1 MKHYR
6 NKEDAVLTET
16 DAKHGFW
23 KMMDEK
29 TGCGSKVWSA
39 IGYNADTEYHFGA
52 VHDDME
58 VFLVLEGSGWAMI
71 GEAVLPIKMF
81 PCYVAPAGVRHG
93 TRSDSEEHP
102 LRLYWFHAPQL
113 DE

>member
-39 IGYNADTEYHFGA
+39 IGYNADTESHFGA

-71 GEAVLPIKMF
+71 GEEEFPIKKDT
-81 PCYVAPAGVRHG
+81 CYVAPAGVRHG

>member
-71 GEAVLPIKMF
+71 GEEEFPIKKDT
-81 PCYVAPAGVRHG
+81 CYVAPAGVRHG
-93 TRSDSEEHP
+93 PRSDSEEHP

>member
-6 NKEDAVLTET
+6 AQKEAPLTET
-16 DAKHGFW
+16 DATHGFW
-23 KMMDEK
+23 TMMDQS

-52 VHDDME
+52 VHEDME
-58 VFLVLEGSGWAMI
+58 VFLVLEGSGWATI
-71 GEAVLPIKMF
+71 GQEEFRIEKDMCF
-81 PCYVAPAGVRHG
+81 VAPAGVRHG
-93 TRSDSEEHP
+93 TRAESADRP

-113 DE
+113 D

>member
-16 DAKHGFW
+16 DAKPGFW

-71 GEAVLPIKMF
+71 GEEEFPIKKDT
-81 PCYVAPAGVRHG
+81 CYVAPAGVRHG